1 MQQNGIYLDYAASTP
16 MDKRVIDAMLPYFT
30 TDFGNPA
37 SIHRWG
43 QRAETAVEDAR
54 ESIAAIMGCSPVE
67 IIFTS
72 CGSES
77 DNLAVRGLAI
87 HAKNTRGDKH
97 MLISPVEHDAVLQ
110 TALDLAENYGFD
122 LELLPIDEDGRVS
135 PNDLESRIRSDT
147 ALVSI
152 IYANNEIGSINPIT
166 ELAEI
171 CRQRE
176 VPFHTDAVQAA
187 SQLDI
192 NINNLNVD
200 LLSIGAHKF
209 YGPKGVGALY
219 IRSGTEVQ
227 ALQTG
232 GSQEFALRAGTQ
244 NVPLIVGMARALEIT
259 HSERDEHNHKYSR
272 LRDHLL
278 GALPEII
285 PETRITGHVS
295 SRLPNHASFVFK
307 GIDGN
312 QLLGVLDAAG
322 FGCSSG
328 SACKTGDPV
337 PSIVLEAIGLSPI
350 WGLGSLRV
358 TVGRPTQE
366 ADIHRFA
373 QFLPDAVERLRRIS
387 A

>member
-1 MQQNGIYLDYAASTP
+1 MQQNGVYLDYAASTP
-16 MDKRVIDAMLPYFT
+16 IDERVLEAMLPYFT
-30 TDFGNPA
+30 TEFGNPS

-54 ESIAAIMGCSPVE
+54 ESIAAIMDCAPEE
-67 IIFTS
+67 IVFTS

-77 DNLAVRGLAI
+77 DNLAVRGLAMY
-87 HAKNTRGDKH
+87 AKNTRGARH
-97 MLISPVEHDAVLQ
+97 ILISPVEHDAVSK
-110 TALDLAENYGFD
+110 TAHNLAERFGFD
-122 LELLPIDEDGRVS
+122 LEFLPVDEDGRVS
-135 PNDLESRIRSDT
+135 PNDLAIRIRDDT

-152 IYANNEIGSINPIT
+152 IYANNEIGTINPIA
-166 ELAEI
+166 ELADI
-171 CRQRE
+171 CRRRE
-176 VPFHTDAVQAA
+176 IPFHTDAVQAA

-192 NINNLNVD
+192 TVNHLNID
-200 LLSIGAHKF
+200 LLSLGAHKF

-219 IRSGTEVQ
+219 IRSGNTIWAQ
-227 ALQTG
+227 QTG
-232 GSQEFALRAGTQ
+232 GSQEFSLRAGTQ

-259 HSERDEHNHKYSR
+259 QSESDEHNKKYSR

-285 PETRITGHVS
+285 PDTQISGHLS
-295 SRLPNHASFVFK
+295 SRLPNHASFLFK

-328 SACKTGDPV
+328 SACKTGDPA
-337 PSIVLEAIGLSPI
+337 PSKVLEAIGLPAI
-350 WGLGSLRV
+350 WALGSLRV
-358 TVGRPTQE
+358 TVGRPTRE
-366 ADIHRFA
+366 ADIQRLV
-373 QFLPDAVERLRRIS
+373 QILPEAVERLRKIS

>member
-16 MDKRVIDAMLPYFT
+16 MDQSVIDAMLPYFG
-30 TDFGNPA
+30 TDFGNPS

-43 QRAETAVEDAR
+43 QRAENAIEGAR
-54 ESIAAIMGCSPVE
+54 ESIAAIMGCSPAE
-67 IIFTS
+67 IVFTS

-77 DNLAVRGLAI
+77 DNLAVRGAAH
-87 HAKNTRGDKH
+87 HAKNTRDAKH
-97 MLISPVEHDAVLQ
+97 MLISSVEHDTVSQ
-110 TALDLAENYGFD
+110 TANDLAENFGFD
-122 LELLPIDEDGRVS
+122 LEFLPVAQDGRVS
-135 PNDLESRIRSDT
+135 PNELASRIRADT

-152 IYANNEIGSINPIT
+152 IHANNEIGSINPIADLS
-166 ELAEI
+166 EV

-192 NINNLNVD
+192 NVNLLNVD

-219 IRSGTEVQ
+219 IRSGTSIQ
-227 ALQTG
+227 SQQTG
-232 GSQEFALRAGTQ
+232 GSQENVRRAGTQ

-259 HSERDEHNHKYSR
+259 QSDRDKHNDKYII
-272 LRDHLL
+272 LRDHML
-278 GALPEII
+278 GTLPEII
-285 PETRITGHVS
+285 SDTRITGHIS

-307 GIDGN
+307 DIDGN
-312 QLLGVLDAAG
+312 QLLNVLDAAG

-337 PSIVLEAIGLSPI
+337 PSKVLNAIGLSPN
-350 WGLGSLRV
+350 WALGSLRV
-358 TVGRPTQE
+358 TVGRPTKE
-366 ADIHRFA
+366 ADIHRFT
-373 QFLPDAVERLRRIS
+373 QFLPEAVERLRRIS
-387 A
+387 V